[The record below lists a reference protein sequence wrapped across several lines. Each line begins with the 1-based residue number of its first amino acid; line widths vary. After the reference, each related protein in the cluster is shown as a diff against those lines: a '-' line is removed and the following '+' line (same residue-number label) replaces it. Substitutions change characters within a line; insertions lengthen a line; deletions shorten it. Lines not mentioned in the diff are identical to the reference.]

1 MPQHCT
7 KENQGA
13 LDAATNFARRAI
25 EDKQA
30 FQVRALNA
38 EKRAWELVLLGG
50 TISGVFAGAAVY
62 LASTHIF
69 GWW

>member
-1 MPQHCT
+1 M
-7 KENQGA
+7 A
-13 LDAATNFARRAI
+13 RAAIKQKNEFRERA
-25 EDKQA
+25 Q
-30 FQVRALNA
+30 NA
-38 EKRAWELVLLGG
+38 ERKEWNLVVLGG